1 MNMRNGIAAV
11 ILVVFCLPTVFSA
24 QRRAVIRYDPQAPLS
39 VLPQSED
46 EINAYYAIGDAPTLD
61 RKIRSINDF
70 LADYSGSELTHL
82 VLRSRWQVRYE
93 QGDPERIIESG
104 REALEAQEYF
114 FESKMG
120 FIDDPSRLPELPSVR
135 FDLVSQAATIY
146 RSFVEVYSQ
155 LDDFEQVIENAE
167 LGLDALAEARDLLSE
182 LREDD
187 LSVELDQ
194 MREENTQFQLFFLD
208 TVLGGH
214 QSADNGAGIVEYGER
229 ILEIAP
235 NDLQTLMT
243 ISMAMAQQPPAAGEE
258 FDRHMAQALQYAQSA
273 VEQLEPFLAGPDSS
287 HLTEEQKADALV
299 QAWSTVGIAH
309 FQLEDWGAATQA
321 YGSALEARPARSDIY
336 YMLGLASNNNQ
347 DLEGALSALARAVF
361 LDPEQAQARE
371 DLENLYRLTNGSLDG
386 LDELI
391 AEEGANVGG

>member
-1 MNMRNGIAAV
+1 
-11 ILVVFCLPTVFSA
+11 
-24 QRRAVIRYDPQAPLS
+24 
-39 VLPQSED
+39 
-46 EINAYYAIGDAPTLD
+46 
-61 RKIRSINDF
+61 
-70 LADYSGSELTHL
+70 
-82 VLRSRWQVRYE
+82 
-93 QGDPERIIESG
+93 
-104 REALEAQEYF
+104 
-114 FESKMG
+114 MG

-214 QSADNGAGIVEYGER
+214 QSTDNGAGIVEYGER

-309 FQLEDWGAATQA
+309 FQLEDWGAAAQA

-371 DLENLYRLTNGSLDG
+371 DLENLYRFTNGSLDG

-391 AEEGANVGG
+391 AEEGANIGG